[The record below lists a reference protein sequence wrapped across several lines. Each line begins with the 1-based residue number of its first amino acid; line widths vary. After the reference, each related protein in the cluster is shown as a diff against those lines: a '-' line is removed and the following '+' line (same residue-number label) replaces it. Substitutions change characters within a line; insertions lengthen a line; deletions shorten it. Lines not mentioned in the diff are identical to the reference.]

1 MRHGGAHV
9 TIQKILSVR
18 HGEACAPRRNAMRT
32 CVARVVMMVVLCC
45 GVAVPPLAAQSVY
58 GSLVG
63 NVTDSTGAALPGATV
78 TATQVETNLKREVV
92 TGNTG
97 SYSIP
102 NIPSG
107 TYQVGVTLAGF
118 QTFTAPNII

>member
-18 HGEACAPRRNAMRT
+18 HGEAYAPRRNAMRT
-32 CVARVVMMVVLCC
+32 WVACVGMMVVLCS
-45 GVAVPPLAAQSVY
+45 GFAVRPLAAQSVY

-63 NVTDSTGAALPGATV
+63 NVTDATGGALPGATV
-78 TATQVETNLKREVV
+78 AATQVETNLKREVV
-92 TGNTG
+92 TNATG

-107 TYQVGVTLAGF
+107 TYQVVVTLAGF
-118 QTFTAPNII
+118 QTFTAPNV